1 MYGKQKMPLATLDIR
16 IKDAFARYAGL
27 PYGIDKVNADFSARI
42 DLMRNTPLLPEPE
55 NLSSSKAPTPTYWPI

>member
-42 DLMRNTPLLPEPE
+42 DLMRNTPSCL
-55 NLSSSKAPTPTYWPI
+55 NLKSSSSKAPTPTYWPI